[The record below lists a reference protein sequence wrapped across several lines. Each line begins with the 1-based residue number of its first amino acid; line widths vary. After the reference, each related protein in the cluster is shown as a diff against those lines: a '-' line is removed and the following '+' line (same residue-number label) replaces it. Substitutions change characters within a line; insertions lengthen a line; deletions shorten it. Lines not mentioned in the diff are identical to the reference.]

1 MLKNMIMKRKKIIC
15 MLFLL
20 IAIGIT
26 GVQAQTSLNVLD
38 KSGKQSAFNLSDIKK
53 IIFNSRIM
61 TINKLDGNIYYF
73 GVNDVRNL
81 NFEGLTSLDENRA
94 ESGYLLLYPNPVRDH
109 LQVRYESSSE
119 ENITITIINIQGAV
133 VFQQIMKSQAGTN
146 DVNIPVLTFQKG
158 MYLCR
163 IQKGTQIE
171 MRKFI
176 KN

>member
-1 MLKNMIMKRKKIIC
+1 MKLKNVQLIIF
-15 MLFLL
+15 MLYAL
-20 IAIGIT
+20 GIT
-26 GVQAQTSLNVLD
+26 GARAQTSLNVID
-38 KSGKQSAFNLSDIKK
+38 KSGKQSAFNLGDIKK
-53 IIFNSRIM
+53 VIFNSRVM

-73 GVNDVRNL
+73 GVPDVRNL
-81 NFEGLTSLDENRA
+81 NFAWITSLDENKA
-94 ESGYLLLYPNPVRDH
+94 ESGNLLLYPNPVRDN

-163 IQKGTQIE
+163 IQKGNLIE
-171 MRKFI
+171 MHKFI
-176 KN
+176 KY